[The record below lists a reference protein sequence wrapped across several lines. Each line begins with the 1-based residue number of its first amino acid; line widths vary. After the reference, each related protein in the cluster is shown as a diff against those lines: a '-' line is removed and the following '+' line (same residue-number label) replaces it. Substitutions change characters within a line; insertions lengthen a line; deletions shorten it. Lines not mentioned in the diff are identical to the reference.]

1 MSEQPLLTQFLTD
14 ADTQMRVFDMGRRV
28 TKIALSEFQQFE
40 KGELP
45 YWYPFQQTAWV
56 ALLFWHKKDK
66 TKHNIWFLRMPLDE
80 TGHIQI
86 STRDDFMHLFI
97 SRLNEQV
104 SNAQTDNK
112 NLTHALKDNPYV
124 FKPTQEKMAVFHAKA
139 LKTLQQEPSQF
150 FQGALDYMQQENYEH
165 WDTLGIQ
172 GIADLCVRSD
182 EKEIEELLLKSLPR
196 LPDPAFAAFC
206 QNLENENT
214 STFIAEMIFK
224 RYQNE
229 SNSAALAL
237 NCIRAIANTK
247 ACGILQQLVN
257 DVLNNDSV
265 ATDPQ
270 VLIAISAKAW
280 QCLEDDFTRS
290 LFLNRLAKNS
300 AGQDYFNAV
309 VIDLMFIP
317 GMRTRVLS
325 DFRNPERSDAL
336 SNAVGEFFQSVAQ
349 LS

>member
-28 TKIALSEFQQFE
+28 TKIPLSEFQQFE

-45 YWYPFQQTAWV
+45 YCYPFQQTAWV

-86 STRDDFMHLFI
+86 STRDDFMHLLI
-97 SRLNEQV
+97 SRLSEQV
-104 SNAQTDNK
+104 SNAQSDNK

-124 FKPTQEKMAVFHAKA
+124 FKPTQEKMAIFHAKA

-150 FQGALDYMQQENYEH
+150 FQGVLDYLQQANLEQ

-172 GIADLCVRSD
+172 GIADVCIRCD
-182 EKEIEELLLKSLPR
+182 EKGIEELLVKSLAK
-196 LPDPAFAAFC
+196 LPDQPFAAFC
-206 QNLENENT
+206 QYLENENC
-214 STFIAEMIFK
+214 SASIAEVIYK
-224 RYQNE
+224 RFQKE
-229 SNSAALAL
+229 SDKPATAL
-237 NCIRAIANTK
+237 NCIRAIANTQ
-247 ACGILQQLVN
+247 ASGILQKLVKEA
-257 DVLNNDSV
+257 LNNDSV

-280 QCLEDDFTRS
+280 HCLEDDSTRN
-290 LFLNRLAKNS
+290 LFLNRLATNN

-317 GMRTRVLS
+317 GMRARILA
-325 DFRNPERSDAL
+325 DFRNPDRSEVL
-336 SNAVGEFFQSVAQ
+336 SNAVGAFFQSISEQ
-349 LS
+349 S